1 MSGWQVQS
9 GDYKFRMESVGR
21 RFNYEFIDWRSAL
34 LCKAVAG
41 WSCTPF
47 LEEIWSSLSRYAV
60 SERTLCSNQ
69 AFFGRFKK
77 KPRPS
82 YDLSLERDSTG
93 SLKDCEEPR
102 GIAKGMAK
110 GMVKRM
116 SGTWRGVRTPEDTYI
131 SLRVK
136 QRNARNAPGE
146 PWFTWEMNVLS
157 RMEHATNSQLV

>member
-1 MSGWQVQS
+1 MV
-9 GDYKFRMESVGR
+9 R
-21 RFNYEFIDWRSAL
+21 RFRKSPLFQP
-34 LCKAVAG
+34 G
-41 WSCTPF
+41 
-47 LEEIWSSLSRYAV
+47 
-60 SERTLCSNQ
+60 
-69 AFFGRFKK
+69 FFGRFKK

-110 GMVKRM
+110 GMAKRM

-157 RMEHATNSQLV
+157 RMEHAPNSQPV